1 MPTTRLHRLLAI
13 VTLVQARSTW
23 TAKSLATECGVD
35 ERTIYRD
42 LNDLAES
49 GIPITFDEAAGG
61 YRINADFFLPAIHLS
76 VEETLALTLLCEEIA
91 KPQQI
96 PFTLPA
102 WKALAKIQSTLPQSI
117 REEAS
122 ERSRNIAVRT
132 SQAISSDDDADV
144 YQRMLVA
151 TVNRKALVCRYESL
165 DPTSAQDLFDFEP
178 YSLFFCVRAWYAIGF
193 HSGRQA
199 VRCLKL
205 NRFTKVSPT
214 QRPYD
219 IPADYSL
226 DGFLGNAWRMIRGT
240 PETDVVLEFT
250 PSFAQTVGDTL
261 WHRTQSLEYRE
272 DGSALFRC
280 RVAGFDEISWWILSH
295 GPNCRVVEPPALRDL
310 VRDLAARTAALY

>member
-23 TAKSLATECGVD
+23 TAKTLATECGVD

-49 GIPITFDEAAGG
+49 GIPITFDDQAGG

-76 VEETLALTLLCEEIA
+76 IEETLALTLLCEEIA

-144 YQRMLVA
+144 YQRMLAA

-165 DPTSAQDLFDFEP
+165 DPTSSQDLFDFEP

-226 DGFLGNAWRMIRGT
+226 DAFLGNAWRMIRGT

-261 WHRTQSLEYRE
+261 WHRTQSLDYRE

-295 GPNCRVVEPPALRDL
+295 GPNCRVIEPPALRDL

>member
-1 MPTTRLHRLLAI
+1 MTSRVHRLLAI
-13 VTLVQARSTW
+13 VTLVQAKPTW
-23 TAKSLATECGVD
+23 TAKTLAEECGVD
-35 ERTIYRD
+35 ERTVYRD
-42 LNDLAES
+42 LKDLEAV
-49 GIPITFDEAAGG
+49 GIPVAFDQRTGG
-61 YRINADFFLPAIHLS
+61 YRIRGDFFLPPVQLS
-76 VEETLALTLLCEEIA
+76 VDETLALTLLCEEVA

-102 WKALAKIQSTLPQSI
+102 WKALSKIQSCLPEAI
-117 REEAS
+117 RDEAA
-122 ERSRNIAVRT
+122 ERSRSIAVRT

-144 YQRMLVA
+144 YQRMLAA
-151 TVNRKALVCRYESL
+151 TVDRKALVCRYESL

-193 HSGRQA
+193 HSGRKA

-205 NRFTKVSPT
+205 NRFTKITPT
-214 QRPYD
+214 ERPYEV
-219 IPADYSL
+219 PADYSL
-226 DGFLGNAWRMIRGT
+226 DAFLGNAWRMIRGT
-240 PETDVVLEFT
+240 PECDVTLEFT

-261 WHRTQSLEYRE
+261 WHRTQVLDYRE
-272 DGSALFRC
+272 DGSAIFRC